1 MKDPKSKFQNPN
13 SREGSN
19 FEDGTPVL
27 SFRAWSFL
35 GFWILGVGISPLP
48 AAPVSFS
55 HDLAPILAD
64 KCLTCHQEKKAKGK
78 YRVDS
83 FEALQKPGE
92 SKDAALSAGKPDAS
106 SLYTRLVAT
115 DEDDRMPQ
123 KDDALP
129 AAQIA
134 LFKRWIEEGAKFD
147 GADAKAPL
155 RELLAK
161 KEAPKAP
168 ATYPRPLPVT
178 ALAFSADGKSIFC
191 SGYREVLEWSTADGK
206 LSRRI
211 AGMPERVLALALQP
225 GGKTL
230 AVAGGTPGRS
240 GELLIV
246 DVAKGTVAH
255 KLPGAKDTVLAACFS
270 PDGSLLASGGTDNIV
285 HMFRSSDWK
294 QAWKAEAHA
303 DWIMALAFSPDSQE
317 LASVG
322 RDRSARVLDAQ
333 TGEIQFTYA
342 EHQSG
347 VRSVVFDSDAQTAI
361 SGTIDGDLR
370 RWLWREEEPDT
381 KEKKA
386 ADTKD
391 KTDPAAV
398 IKTGDKAKPEKE
410 KEKAKADAK
419 PKKKSKSTVLK
430 GRRSELVSLVTLGD
444 RMLAASADGH
454 VLSYSLTESKSP
466 QEFFNL
472 GGHLDVLV
480 PDGDGSRVAIGGQDG
495 EVRIVNVA
503 DGKLLL
509 KFMASPGI
517 PESKAK

>member
-1 MKDPKSKFQNPN
+1 MKFGIWN
-13 SREGSN
+13 
-19 FEDGTPVL
+19 
-27 SFRAWSFL
+27 FL
-35 GFWILGVGISPLP
+35 GFWILSVGVSPLP

-64 KCLTCHQEKKAKGK
+64 KCLTCHEEKKAKGK

-83 FEALQKPGE
+83 FEVLLKPGE
-92 SKDAALSAGKPDAS
+92 SKDAPLSAGKPDAS
-106 SLYTRLVAT
+106 ALYTRLVAT

-134 LFKRWIEEGAKFD
+134 LFKKWIEEGGKFD
-147 GADAKAPL
+147 GADPKAPL
-155 RELLAK
+155 RDLLAK

-168 ATYPRPLPVT
+168 EKYPRPLPVT
-178 ALAFSADGKSIFC
+178 ALAFSEDGKSLFT
-191 SGYREVLEWSTADGK
+191 SGYREVLEWSTADGR
-206 LSRRI
+206 LLRRI
-211 AGMPERVLALALQP
+211 GGMPERVLALSMQP
-225 GGKTL
+225 GGKNL

-246 DVAKGTVAH
+246 DVAQSTVAH
-255 KLPGAKDTVLAACFS
+255 KLPGSKDTVLAACFS

-285 HMFRSSDWK
+285 HVFRSSDWK

-303 DWIMALAFSPDSQE
+303 DWIMALAFSPDSKE

-322 RDRSARVLDAQ
+322 RDRSARVIDAQ

-347 VRSVVFDSDAQTAI
+347 VRSVVFDNDAQTAI
-361 SGTIDGDLR
+361 SGAVDGDLR
-370 RWLWREEEPDT
+370 RWVWHEDEPEPKD
-381 KEKKA
+381 KKEEKK
-386 ADTKD
+386 TELPKD
-391 KTDPAAV
+391 KKDAVTATAAV
-398 IKTGDKAKPEKE
+398 TKPDDKAKTDKD

-419 PKKKSKSTVLK
+419 PKKKSRTTVLR
-430 GRRSELVSLVTLGD
+430 GRRSEVASLATVGERL
-444 RMLAASADGH
+444 LAASADGH
-454 VLSYSLTESKSP
+454 VMAYSLTESKSP

-480 PDGDGSRVAIGGQDG
+480 PDAEGNRVAIGGQDG
-495 EVRIVNVA
+495 EVRMVNVA

-509 KFMASPGI
+509 KFMTSPGR
-517 PESKAK
+517 